1 MTFLLPAFNPGPL
14 TGAGNN
20 TYLIPGPEPLLV
32 DAGVGDP
39 RHLDALAEALGG
51 VPLARVVV
59 THDHAD
65 HASGAAALL
74 ARWPGVTLLKMPWP
88 GRDRRDGRG
97 GVRVDAAGRRRRPR
111 GRPGDGFRLQ
121 VVWTPGHA
129 PDHVC
134 LFEPAGRV
142 LFGGDLLVQNDTV
155 VIPASDGGSLTQYL
169 ASLARVRALVPS
181 RVLPAH
187 GPAIDDPAALID
199 RYVEHRRAREAQILR
214 ALAAGP
220 LTPADIVARVYVGL
234 KPALVDFARESVLA
248 HLVKL
253 EEEGKVTRE
262 GGREVRIVEC

>member
-1 MTFLLPAFNPGPL
+1 MDLVALSAFNPSPL

-39 RHLDALAEALGG
+39 RHLDAVAAALDG

-59 THDHAD
+59 THNHSD
-65 HASGAAALL
+65 HASGAAAVA

-88 GRDRRDGRG
+88 ARDRVAWTPLAEGDEL
-97 GVRVDAAGRRRRPR
+97 AAG
-111 GRPGDGFRLQ
+111 DVRLR

-155 VIPASDGGSLTQYL
+155 VIPASHGGSLTQYL
-169 ASLARVRALVPS
+169 ASLERVRALAPS

-187 GPAIDDPAALID
+187 GPAIDDVVALIE
-199 RYVEHRRAREAQILR
+199 RYVEHRRQRERQILR
-214 ALAAGP
+214 ALASGP
-220 LTPADIVARVYVGL
+220 VTPADIVARVYVGL
-234 KPALVDFARESVLA
+234 NPALEPFARESVLA

-253 EEEGKVTRE
+253 EEEGRAIRNEDGKWT
-262 GGREVRIVEC
+262 C